1 MASIGK
7 KAQDWSYMT
16 PLRPLFAQDT
26 AIVDPSKV
34 PQCAI
39 IDMST
44 RAERAQHR
52 TLVVHAVPKSGATL
66 ASPVSMYLWRENVW
80 DAEDGSPCDDIGSS
94 SSLDPAVSAEL
105 SIDDVDERQ
114 RWGLIDVTTRTHS
127 AGSTAAL
134 AFVYPWLPAGRYIA
148 TIGAGVITGLVIIA
162 EQHTE

>member
-16 PLRPLFAQDT
+16 PLRPLFAQDV
-26 AIVDPSKV
+26 AIVNPLQV
-34 PQCAI
+34 PACAI
-39 IDMST
+39 IDMID

-52 TLVVHAVPKSGATL
+52 TLVVHAAPKSGATL
-66 ASPVSMYLWRENVW
+66 TSPVSMYLWRENVW
-80 DAEDGSPCDDIGSS
+80 SASDGSPCDDIGSS
-94 SSLDPAVSAEL
+94 SSLDPAVSADL

-114 RWGLIDVTTRTHS
+114 RWGLLDVTTRTHA
-127 AGSTAAL
+127 AGDGTAL

-148 TIGAGVITGLVIIA
+148 AIGAGAITGHVIIA